1 MLNFKYFS
9 FAVFL
14 VAVLAVISLFFVKN
28 KDVARVSKNK
38 IQDKVYVASEE
49 SGEITV
55 VSVKDRVVIDRINL
69 SSEMHGVKTVL
80 YPHNVQVAPNNK
92 TVWVTANAYLMNMK
106 KNTDMAGMGMDV
118 SDEIIVIDPLTDK
131 IIKRMN
137 MGAGLHLS
145 HIALTPDSNYA
156 IAVAQSGGVIFKIN
170 AGTYEIEKE
179 IFVEKGSEPHGL
191 RISPDGK
198 TAYIAIMEGKNL
210 GILDID
216 QMSLV
221 LVPLKGKAVQSGVT
235 PDGKYAL
242 ASIYYPSSLAV
253 YEVSS
258 AKLSYIDLPKGALGL
273 VQIYP
278 TPDSRFVYV
287 ADQGYFFNQFAGEY
301 VYKIDLKEMRVA
313 QTIKVGLA
321 PHGVVISNDG
331 KFAYVTN
338 LLSNNLSII
347 DTGAGKEIAR
357 IKVGRMPNGVSLFYS
372 GSVSE

>member
-1 MLNFKYFS
+1 MANFKYFS
-9 FAVFL
+9 FIIFSIAVLGVVFL
-14 VAVLAVISLFFVKN
+14 LFIKN
-28 KDVARVSKNK
+28 EDGARVSENK
-38 IQDKVYVASEE
+38 IQDKIYVASEE

-55 VSVKDRVVIDRINL
+55 VSVKDRVVMNRVNL

-80 YPHNVQVAPNNK
+80 YPHNVQVAPDNK

-106 KNTDMAGMGMDV
+106 KNTDMAEMGMNIN
-118 SDEIIVIDPLTDK
+118 DEIIVIDPLTEK
-131 IIKRMN
+131 IIKRME

-156 IAVAQSGGVIFKIN
+156 IVVAQSSGVIFKIN

-198 TAYIAIMEGKNL
+198 TAYIAVMEGKSL

-216 QMSLV
+216 KMSLV

-258 AKLSYIDLPKGALGL
+258 AKLSYIDLPEGALGL

-338 LLSNNLSII
+338 LLSNNLSVIN
-347 DTGAGKEIAR
+347 TGAGKEIAK

-372 GSVSE
+372 EGVSE